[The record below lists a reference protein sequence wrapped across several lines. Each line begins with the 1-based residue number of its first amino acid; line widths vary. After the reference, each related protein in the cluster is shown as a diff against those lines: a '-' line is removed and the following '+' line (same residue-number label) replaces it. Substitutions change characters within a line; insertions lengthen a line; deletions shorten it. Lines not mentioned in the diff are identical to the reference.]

1 MNKHCTL
8 LWEFS
13 DEKVTNYTEG
23 KLKSYNGNSCQIN
36 HFKPTKHPNHKTKN
50 LLVVRIPVNSDYLA
64 QLNVKMQFIRDKLS
78 KEIQHKL
85 IQFKLQAKLQV
96 HKRNK
101 LIDFLTWGFSFFIQ
115 LDISIHARGYLPQ
128 ANNPSHSQAQQVFPD
143 EIIAWN
149 VQGFWI
155 NLNLEEIA
163 SMIIHQA

>member
-1 MNKHCTL
+1 
-8 LWEFS
+8 
-13 DEKVTNYTEG
+13 
-23 KLKSYNGNSCQIN
+23 
-36 HFKPTKHPNHKTKN
+36 
-50 LLVVRIPVNSDYLA
+50 
-64 QLNVKMQFIRDKLS
+64 MQFIRDKLS

-96 HKRNK
+96 RKRNK

-115 LDISIHARGYLPQ
+115 FDISIHARGYLPQ
-128 ANNPSHSQAQQVFPD
+128 ANNPSHSQVQQVFQD